1 MTALAEG
8 TALAD
13 SAAAAAPAPT
23 GPAAPTG
30 LVEPAG
36 TAQMGFRSR
45 VRQVIA
51 DQVAPLVGP
60 AERDRRFPRE
70 AVEAFGAAGL
80 FAQRWAGG
88 GHGDLRR
95 CVTLAEELGLAGL
108 GGVGVGLSLH
118 LEAASG
124 LLVRFART
132 PYTRAVRDQAL
143 AGRAVLCL
151 ATSEQHAGS
160 DLTAVATQLRPAGD
174 GWSVQGTKWFVS
186 PGSQADFALIL
197 CRAEEGPAIVV
208 VPRSALVVHK
218 RLETTG
224 LRSLETVRLTVDA
237 QVPDEAVLVRP
248 GLGLEAV
255 TWGLIHER
263 LALAAQVLGG
273 AALAV
278 SLAATRL
285 RRREQFGVPLF
296 EHQALR
302 LRLAELSAQ
311 VTLARHGVYGLAGG
325 LGARRAGRQRPGP
338 QQPDPQQPG
347 GQPEDGAARDPETSA
362 GPVSM
367 RDVAGAKAVVAKLA
381 QEVTA
386 ECAHMFGGTGYLEDE
401 TPFPR
406 LLRDVRV
413 ARLGAGS
420 DEMMWELV
428 ATGLNSDD
436 ELYDRWVHQ

>member
-1 MTALAEG
+1 MTTLAEG
-8 TALAD
+8 TAAVGCDLA
-13 SAAAAAPAPT
+13 T
-23 GPAAPTG
+23 
-30 LVEPAG
+30 PAG
-36 TAQMGFRSR
+36 TVQTGFRSR

-51 DQVAPLVGP
+51 EQVAPLVGP

-88 GHGDLRR
+88 GHGDLHR

-108 GGVGVGLSLH
+108 GGVGVGVSLH

-132 PYTRAVRDQAL
+132 PYTRAIRDQAL

-174 GWSVQGTKWFVS
+174 GWTVQGTKWFVS

-197 CRAEEGPAIVV
+197 CRADEGPAIVA
-208 VPRSALVVHK
+208 VPRGALDVHK

-237 QVPDEAVLVRP
+237 RIPDEAVLVRP

-325 LGARRAGRQRPGP
+325 LGARRANRQRPG
-338 QQPDPQQPG
+338 
-347 GQPEDGAARDPETSA
+347 GQPAGGPGPETGPDPETGA